1 MVIGGALIAAGADNA
16 EINMRVFR
24 KSPYAKSMLQ
34 ADAVSRAKLYCGG
47 KIALTPVT
55 LSSPTSL
62 SELFMLY
69 C

>member
-1 MVIGGALIAAGADNA
+1 MYLRQKKTD
-16 EINMRVFR
+16 VFTKR
-24 KSPYAKSMLQ
+24 IVGIK
-34 ADAVSRAKLYCGG
+34 
-47 KIALTPVT
+47 ALTPVT